1 MKYFIYVFFVFGH
14 FFIFASTPTPS
25 QLNQS
30 QIYNDINEG
39 NYYNSNQN
47 LTPAQLQI
55 KAEGFKEAFDSIFVS
70 NKVSNKESKIYVIV
84 NGQSISP
91 VVSFETFSGGIVRLG
106 VLKKSKVTL
115 KLGTQSSE
123 NKKGDIRYE
132 TVSAGDIEKLGQW

>member
-14 FFIFASTPTPS
+14 FFIFTSTPTPS

-47 LTPAQLQI
+47 LTPAQLQA
-55 KAEGFKEAFDSIFVS
+55 KAQGFKEAFDSMF
-70 NKVSNKESKIYVIV
+70 VSNKESKIYVIV

-115 KLGTQSSE
+115 KLGNQSTDNQEGS
-123 NKKGDIRYE
+123 ITYQ

>member
-1 MKYFIYVFFVFGH
+1 MKYFICIFFVFVH
-14 FFIFASTPTPS
+14 FFIFADTPTPS
-25 QLNQS
+25 QINKA

-47 LTPAQLQI
+47 LTPAQLQE
-55 KAEGFKEAFDSIFVS
+55 KAQGFKEAFDSMF
-70 NKVSNKESKIYVIV
+70 VSNKESKIYVIV

-106 VLKKSKVTL
+106 VLKKGKVTL
-115 KLGTQSSE
+115 KLGNQSNDNQEGSIE
-123 NKKGDIRYE
+123 YQ

>member
-47 LTPAQLQI
+47 LTPAQLQV
-55 KAEGFKEAFDSIFVS
+55 KAEGFKEAFDSIF
-70 NKVSNKESKIYVIV
+70 VSNKESKIYVIV

-115 KLGTQSSE
+115 KLGNQSNDNQEGSI
-123 NKKGDIRYE
+123 KYQ

>member
-39 NYYNSNQN
+39 NYYNGNQN
-47 LTPAQLQI
+47 LTPAQLQV
-55 KAEGFKEAFDSIFVS
+55 KAEGFKEAFDSIF
-70 NKVSNKESKIYVIV
+70 VSNKESKIYVIV

-115 KLGTQSSE
+115 KLGNQSNDNQDGSI
-123 NKKGDIRYE
+123 KYQ